1 MKLKKWKSFSEGKS
15 YLDGS
20 GESGFSLTEVKA
32 MNVGDKITFEFNN
45 SLMDG
50 EIVDKEDLP
59 NGDTIFT
66 IETEKGPLKKSH
78 RQLKVYKTY

>member
-1 MKLKKWKSFSEGKS
+1 
-15 YLDGS
+15 
-20 GESGFSLTEVKA
+20 

-66 IETEKGPLKKSH
+66 IETKKGLKKNH
-78 RQLKVYKTY
+78 RQLKVYTTY

>member
-1 MKLKKWKSFSEGKS
+1 
-15 YLDGS
+15 
-20 GESGFSLTEVKA
+20 

-66 IETEKGPLKKSH
+66 IETKKKNH
-78 RQLKVYKTY
+78 RQLKVYTTY